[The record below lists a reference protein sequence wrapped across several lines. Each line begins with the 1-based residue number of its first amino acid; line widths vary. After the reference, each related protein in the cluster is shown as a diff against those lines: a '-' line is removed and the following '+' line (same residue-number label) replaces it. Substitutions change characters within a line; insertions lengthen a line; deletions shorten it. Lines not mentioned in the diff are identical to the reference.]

1 MTGGIP
7 ATDAFMLEFA
17 LQERILD
24 SMGTF
29 SKTLISGVALLA
41 AAGPVLSAHTINHA
55 SRLSWFNEAPFA
67 GVGPVGVPEARLMR
81 PTDFS
86 TFGVRLQ
93 ASTAEETY
101 IVNAPAPVAD
111 TSAFR
116 LYGEVESP
124 RAGNGSFA
132 ALQDTSPGRVN
143 VFGVSWQHRLNAMNT
158 LALSAEYGES
168 TVVTPG
174 GVMEYG
180 AGTAASPLTAETFD
194 TRAALSW
201 TSRLSLAASP
211 SITGSVYL
219 GDAMAREENFRYLG
233 RRYYGFTVGGS
244 LTLFQSHTPYLS
256 FKMQRSLYE
265 SVATDSLMT
274 TTTTHVAPR
283 SGDRSLL
290 SAGWKWQVQR
300 SFSLQAEASYG
311 LGSSTTSL
319 DPYSLERSRILF
331 GTRFGFK

>member
-1 MTGGIP
+1 MRT
-7 ATDAFMLEFA
+7 L
-17 LQERILD
+17 
-24 SMGTF
+24 

-41 AAGPVLSAHTINHA
+41 AAGPALSAHTVDHA
-55 SRLSWFNEAPFA
+55 SRLSWFNDAPFA
-67 GVGPVGVPEARLMR
+67 GAGPVGVPEARLMK
-81 PTDFS
+81 PSDYS
-86 TFGVRLQ
+86 TFGVRLL
-93 ASTAEETY
+93 ASAEEA
-101 IVNAPAPVAD
+101 APAPVAD
-111 TSAFR
+111 NGAFR

-132 ALQDTSPGRVN
+132 ALQDASPGRVN

-174 GVMEYG
+174 GVTEYG
-180 AGTAASPLTAETFD
+180 AGTAASPLAAETFD
-194 TRAALSW
+194 TRAAFSW
-201 TSRLSLAASP
+201 TSRLPLAASP

-244 LTLFQSHTPYLS
+244 LTLFQSHTPYVS
-256 FKMQRSLYE
+256 FKLQRSLYE
-265 SVATDSLMT
+265 PVATDPLT
-274 TTTTHVAPR
+274 TTAATVAPR

-290 SAGWKWQVQR
+290 SAGWKWQAGR
-300 SFSLQAEASYG
+300 DFSLQAEASYG
-311 LGSSTTSL
+311 LGEASSTSL

>member
-1 MTGGIP
+1 
-7 ATDAFMLEFA
+7 
-17 LQERILD
+17 
-24 SMGTF
+24 MGTF

-41 AAGPVLSAHTINHA
+41 AAGPALSAHTIDHA
-55 SRLSWFNEAPFA
+55 SRLSWFNDAPFA
-67 GVGPVGVPEARLMR
+67 GAGPVGVPEARLMR

-101 IVNAPAPVAD
+101 TMNAPANAPAPVAD
-111 TSAFR
+111 ASAFR

-174 GVMEYG
+174 GVTEYG
-180 AGTAASPLTAETFD
+180 AGTAASPLAAETFD

-201 TSRLSLAASP
+201 TSRLPLAASP

-219 GDAMAREENFRYLG
+219 GDEMAREENFRYRG

-244 LTLFQSHTPYLS
+244 LTLFQSHTPYVS
-256 FKMQRSLYE
+256 FKLQRSLYE
-265 SVATDSLMT
+265 PVATDPLT
-274 TTTTHVAPR
+274 TTAATVTPR

-290 SAGWKWQVQR
+290 SAGWKWQAGR
-300 SFSLQAEASYG
+300 DFSLQAEASYG
-311 LGSSTTSL
+311 LGEASSTSL

>member
-1 MTGGIP
+1 
-7 ATDAFMLEFA
+7 
-17 LQERILD
+17 
-24 SMGTF
+24 MGTF

-41 AAGPVLSAHTINHA
+41 AAGPALSAHTIDHA
-55 SRLSWFNEAPFA
+55 SRLSWFNDAPFA
-67 GVGPVGVPEARLMR
+67 GAGPVGVPEARLMR

-101 IVNAPAPVAD
+101 TMNAPANAPAPVAD
-111 TSAFR
+111 ASAFR

-174 GVMEYG
+174 GVTEYG
-180 AGTAASPLTAETFD
+180 VGTAASPLAAETFD

-201 TSRLSLAASP
+201 TSRLPLAASP

-219 GDAMAREENFRYLG
+219 GDEMAREENFRYLG

-244 LTLFQSHTPYLS
+244 LTLFQSHTPYVS
-256 FKMQRSLYE
+256 FKLQRSLYE
-265 SVATDSLMT
+265 PVATDPLT
-274 TTTTHVAPR
+274 TTAATVTPR

-290 SAGWKWQVQR
+290 SAGWKWQAGR
-300 SFSLQAEASYG
+300 DFSLQAEASYG
-311 LGSSTTSL
+311 LGEASSTSL

>member
-1 MTGGIP
+1 MTSGIP
-7 ATDAFMLEFA
+7 AGDAFMLEFVS
-17 LQERILD
+17 QDRILD

-41 AAGPVLSAHTINHA
+41 AAGPALSAHTSDHA

-67 GVGPVGVPEARLMR
+67 GAGPVGVPEARLMK
-81 PTDFS
+81 PSDYS
-86 TFGVRLQ
+86 TFGVRLR
-93 ASTAEETY
+93 ASAEEAY
-101 IVNAPAPVAD
+101 AVNAPAPVAD

-124 RAGNGSFA
+124 RAGKGSFA
-132 ALQDTSPGRVN
+132 ALQDASPGRVN

-174 GVMEYG
+174 GVTEYG
-180 AGTAASPLTAETFD
+180 VGTAASPLAAETFD

-201 TSRLSLAASP
+201 TSRLPLAASP

-244 LTLFQSHTPYLS
+244 LTLFQSHTPYVS

-265 SVATDSLMT
+265 PVTTDPLAT
-274 TTTTHVAPR
+274 TTTTVFPR

-290 SAGWKWQVQR
+290 SAGWKWQAGR
-300 SFSLQAEASYG
+300 DFSLQAEASYG
-311 LGSSTTSL
+311 LGETPGTSL